1 MADAPKPKAPPA
13 PPGPS
18 GIDMLFWVLF
28 FLTVISVIS
37 FFLKALGIDF
47 STLPSA
53 TDFFS
58 SIFNKFQIFSVFFS
72 LVFFLGIIYF
82 NFKLGELMHHGHGH
96 DDHGHGGHHTEGH
109 TSGGHDVVHGSSHG
123 VHADIEGGHGVKTNH
138 GGGGAHSNSR
148 WNTVL
153 KRMESSSEA
162 DWRLA
167 IIEADI
173 ILSEMLSKMG
183 YKGESI
189 ADKLKQVEESDFK
202 TIQSAWSGHKIRNNI
217 AHGGS
222 EYHLSKGE
230 AEKAVSFYKEVFE
243 EFYFI

>member
-28 FLTVISVIS
+28 VLTVISVIS

-96 DDHGHGGHHTEGH
+96 HDEHGDSHAHGHETPGTHDAHATDGVH
-109 TSGGHDVVHGSSHG
+109 TSGG
-123 VHADIEGGHGVKTNH
+123 GHGIETNH

-202 TIQSAWSGHKIRNNI
+202 TIQSAWSGHKIRNNV

-230 AEKAVSFYKEVFE
+230 AEKAISFYKEVFE

>member
-1 MADAPKPKAPPA
+1 MADASKPKAPPA

-18 GIDMLFWVLF
+18 GIDMLFWILFVLT
-28 FLTVISVIS
+28 LISVIS
-37 FFLKALGIDF
+37 FFLKALGVDF
-47 STLPSA
+47 SSLPSA
-53 TDFFS
+53 TDIFS
-58 SIFNKFQIFSVFFS
+58 SIFNKFQIFSVFLS
-72 LVFFLGIIYF
+72 LVFFVGIIYF

-96 DDHGHGGHHTEGH
+96 HDHDASHEVHSHGHAEHEVHGDQHHGVHTDSTHGHG
-109 TSGGHDVVHGSSHG
+109 V
-123 VHADIEGGHGVKTNH
+123 ITNH
-138 GGGGAHSNSR
+138 GGGGDHSNPR

-153 KRMESSSEA
+153 KRMESGNEA

-230 AEKAVSFYKEVFE
+230 AEKAISFYKEVFE